1 MLVLVVLRCIV
12 SAVLLICFLSFVD
25 TFSLFVGAVHNLF
38 LDDSKLWLFDLGP
51 PAIQPVP
58 AFLTK
63 FLMSFFHC
71 LGMEDVQAE
80 AESTQQDWVRRFN
93 VDDNKLRL
101 TSDTE
106 EIMVKVYEA
115 FDFVLGRFDDE
126 IFDGEQAVRDLTVR
140 YVVLQLLS
148 DASFCLERW
157 QSKGGGSDREG
168 NHHQR
173 LEKWLWRSLWDLH
186 IASDVVD
193 RLIKGGEWD

>member
-1 MLVLVVLRCIV
+1 MIVALRCIV
-12 SAVLLICFLSFVD
+12 SAVLLTRFQSFVSA
-25 TFSLFVGAVHNLF
+25 FPLFAGAVHNLF

-71 LGMEDVQAE
+71 LGMEDIQRE
-80 AESTQQDWVRRFN
+80 AEDSQQGWVRRFS

-101 TSDTE
+101 TTDTE
-106 EIMVKVYEA
+106 EILVKVYEA
-115 FDFVLGRFDDE
+115 FDFVLGRLDDE
-126 IFDGEQAVRDLTVR
+126 IFDGVQAVRDLTVR

-148 DASFCLERW
+148 DASFCLEIW
-157 QSKGGGSDREG
+157 KSKGGGSDREG
-168 NHHQR
+168 NHHQH
-173 LEKWLWRSLWDLH
+173 LEKWLWRSLWDLY

-193 RLIKGGEWD
+193 RLIKDGKWV